1 MKKLAT
7 FCLLLL
13 ALRSGGQTNAQ
24 LDPKILTSKKVMDQF
39 MDLRFGMFIHWGPV
53 TLRGTEI
60 GWSRH
65 VQVPAADYDTLY
77 RQFNPVKFDAEE
89 WVKTAS
95 DAGMK
100 YLTITAKHHDGF
112 CLWPSAYTDYNITA
126 TPFKKDVVG
135 LLAKACKKYNI
146 KFCIYYSVLDWHYP
160 DYPVDNPNDTTERGI
175 RKNAHMEKYVTYMKN
190 QLKELV
196 TNYDPYMLWF
206 DGPWEKPWT
215 PEMALD
221 MYAYLKTLKK
231 DLIINNRLGKAF
243 SGTGASGTARFLG
256 DYDTPEQRIGD
267 LDMNTPWETCMTI
280 CEQWAWKP
288 NDKMKSLQTC
298 IQTLAKAAGGN
309 GNLLFNV
316 GPRPDGLIEPAQA
329 ARLREM
335 GDWLR
340 KYGAAI
346 YHTHGGPYY
355 PNSQYAATR
364 SGNKVY
370 LHVFDPAQQSIE
382 LPAMPGIK
390 VTKAYLLKGAAVKLT
405 ANADQLMITLPAA
418 LPDAND
424 TVVVLETDKPAMSV
438 APIKNDK
445 IK

>member
-13 ALRSGGQTNAQ
+13 AFQGKAQTNAQ

-39 MDLRFGMFIHWGPV
+39 MDLRFGLFIHWGPV

-65 VQVPAADYDTLY
+65 SKVPAADYDTLY
-77 RQFNPVKFDAEE
+77 RQFNPVKFNAEE

-95 DAGMK
+95 EAGMK

-146 KFCIYYSVLDWHYP
+146 RFCIYYSVIDWHHPEYP
-160 DYPVDNPNDTTERGI
+160 IDNPDDTTGKGI
-175 RKNAHMEKYVTYMKN
+175 RKNARMDQYVVYMKH

-196 TNYDPYMLWF
+196 EGYDPYMLWF
-206 DGPWEKPWT
+206 DGPWESVWT

-221 MYAYLKTLKK
+221 VYAYLKTLKK

-243 SGTGASGTARFLG
+243 SGTGASGTATFLG
-256 DYDTPEQRIGD
+256 DFDTPEQRIGD

-288 NDKMKSLQTC
+288 DDKMKSLQTC
-298 IQTLAKAAGGN
+298 IQTLAKVAGGN

-316 GPRPDGLIEPAQA
+316 GPRSDGAIEPAQV
-329 ARLREM
+329 ARLKEM

-346 YHTHGGPYY
+346 YHTHGGPYN
-355 PNSQYAATR
+355 PNSKYAATR

-370 LHVFDPAQQSIE
+370 LHVFDAAQQTIE
-382 LPAMPGIK
+382 IPAMPGVKI
-390 VTKAYLLKGAAVKLT
+390 TKAYLLKGAAVKLT
-405 ANADQLMITLPAA
+405 TAADQFTITLPAV

-424 TVVVLETDKPAMSV
+424 NVVVLETDKPALSV
-438 APIKNDK
+438 APIK
-445 IK
+445 

>member
-13 ALRSGGQTNAQ
+13 ALRSGAQTNAQ
-24 LDPKILTSKKVMDQF
+24 LDPKILTSKKVMDRF

-77 RQFNPVKFDAEE
+77 RQFNPVKFNADE

-135 LLAKACKKYNI
+135 LLAKACKKYRI

-160 DYPVDNPNDTTERGI
+160 EYPVDNPNDTTAKGI
-175 RKNAHMEKYVTYMKN
+175 RKDAHMEKYVTYMKN

-298 IQTLAKAAGGN
+298 IQTLAKVAGGN

-335 GDWLR
+335 GNWLH

-346 YHTHGGPYY
+346 YNTHGGPYY
-355 PNSQYAATR
+355 PNSKYAATR
-364 SGNKVY
+364 SGNKIY
-370 LHVFDPAQQSIE
+370 LHVFDAAQQSIE
-382 LPAMPGIK
+382 LPAMPGVK

-405 ANADQLMITLPAA
+405 ATADQLTIALPAV

-424 TVVVLETDKPAMSV
+424 TVVVLETDKPAISV

-445 IK
+445 LK

>member
-13 ALRSGGQTNAQ
+13 ALRSGAQTNAQ

-77 RQFNPVKFDAEE
+77 RQFNPVKFNADE

-135 LLAKACKKYNI
+135 LLAKACKKYRI

-160 DYPVDNPNDTTERGI
+160 EYPVDNPNDTTAKGI
-175 RKNAHMEKYVTYMKN
+175 RKDAHMEKYVTYMKN

-221 MYAYLKTLKK
+221 MYACLKTLKK

-335 GDWLR
+335 GNWLH

-346 YHTHGGPYY
+346 YNTHGGPYY
-355 PNSQYAATR
+355 PNSKYAATR
-364 SGNKVY
+364 SGNKIY
-370 LHVFDPAQQSIE
+370 LHVFDAAQQSIE
-382 LPAMPGIK
+382 LPAMPGVK

-405 ANADQLMITLPAA
+405 ATADQLTITLPAV

-424 TVVVLETDKPAMSV
+424 TIVVLETDKPAISV
-438 APIKNDK
+438 TPIKNDK
-445 IK
+445 LK

>member
-13 ALRSGGQTNAQ
+13 ALRSGAQTNAQ

-77 RQFNPVKFDAEE
+77 RQFNPVKFNADE

-135 LLAKACKKYNI
+135 LLAKACKKYHI

-160 DYPVDNPNDTTERGI
+160 EYPIDNPNDTVTGI
-175 RKNAHMEKYVTYMKN
+175 RKDAHMEKYVAYMKN

-243 SGTGASGTARFLG
+243 SGTGASGTSRFLG

-288 NDKMKSLQTC
+288 GDKMKSLQTC

-340 KYGAAI
+340 KYGVAI
-346 YHTHGGPYY
+346 YNTHGGPYY
-355 PNSQYAATR
+355 PNSRYAATR

-370 LHVFDPAQQSIE
+370 LHVFDNTQQSIE
-382 LPAMPGIK
+382 LPAMPGVK

-405 ANADQLMITLPAA
+405 ATADQLTIALPAA
-418 LPDAND
+418 LPDASDN
-424 TVVVLETDKPAMSV
+424 VVVLETDQPAMSV

>member
-13 ALRSGGQTNAQ
+13 TLQGKAQTNAQ

-39 MDLRFGMFIHWGPV
+39 MDLRFGLFIHWGPV

-65 VQVPAADYDTLY
+65 NPVPVADYDTLY
-77 RQFNPVKFDAEE
+77 RQFNPVKFNADE
-89 WVKTAS
+89 WVKAAS

-112 CLWPSAYTDYNITA
+112 CLWPSAYTNYNIMA

-135 LLAKACKKYNI
+135 LLAKACKKYQV
-146 KFCIYYSVLDWHYP
+146 KFCIYYSVLDWHHP
-160 DYPVDNPNDTTERGI
+160 EYPVDNPHDTTSKGI
-175 RKNAHMEKYVTYMKN
+175 RKNAHMDQYVLYMKN

-196 TNYDPYMLWF
+196 KGYDPYMLWF
-206 DGPWEKPWT
+206 DGPWENPWT

-243 SGTGASGTARFLG
+243 SGTGASGTSRFLG
-256 DYDTPEQRIGD
+256 DFDTPEQRIGD

-288 NDKMKSLQTC
+288 DDKMKSLETC
-298 IQTLAKAAGGN
+298 IQTLAKVAGGN

-316 GPRPDGLIEPAQA
+316 GPRPDGTIEPVQV
-329 ARLREM
+329 ARLKEM

-340 KYGAAI
+340 QYGAAI
-346 YHTHGGPYY
+346 YNTHGGPYF
-355 PNSQYAATR
+355 PNSRYAATR

-370 LHVFDPAQQSIE
+370 LHVFDPAEKTIA
-382 LPAMPGIK
+382 LPAMPGVKIN
-390 VTKAYLLKGAAVKLT
+390 KAYILKGAAVKLT
-405 ANADQLMITLPAA
+405 ATTDQFTITLPAV
-418 LPDAND
+418 LPDIND
-424 TVVVLETDKPAMSV
+424 TVVVLETDKPALSV
-438 APIKNDK
+438 APIK
-445 IK
+445 